1 MVIRSQKIKRTQTV
15 CVDDAHWGWNGQQ
28 YREKVIAPGKVPLCR
43 RHAHRVR
50 RVTQSPPPP
59 GPTSL
64 CSVCNLDEMKI
75 ADPKTNKLIQL
86 LRENTLGLYYLE
98 VDANKLNREPKRCP
112 KY

>member
-1 MVIRSQKIKRTQTV
+1 
-15 CVDDAHWGWNGQQ
+15 
-28 YREKVIAPGKVPLCR
+28 
-43 RHAHRVR
+43 
-50 RVTQSPPPP
+50 
-59 GPTSL
+59 L